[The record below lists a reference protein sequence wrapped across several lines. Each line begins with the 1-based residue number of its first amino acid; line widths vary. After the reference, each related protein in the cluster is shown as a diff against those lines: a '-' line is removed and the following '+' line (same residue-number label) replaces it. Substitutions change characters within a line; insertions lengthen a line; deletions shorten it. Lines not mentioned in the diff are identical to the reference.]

1 MASQRGPAAD
11 AVLQN
16 AVFSLVWSPDGR
28 LLASGD
34 FAGTIWLWE
43 MRKAQPATC
52 VQTLSGHS
60 NWVGGLAFA
69 PSGSVLASASWDG
82 TVKLWEVGEVRSPRV
97 RQTLVGH
104 TDMVHRVAWSPD
116 GGTLASG
123 GFEHTVWV
131 WDGEEGSHRGG
142 VRGRRAGV
150 HGGALTP
157 DRWRWV

>member
-34 FAGTIWLWE
+34 FAGTIRLWE
-43 MRKAQPATC
+43 MRKTQPATC
-52 VQTLSGHS
+52 VQTLEGHT

-82 TVKLWEVGEVRSPRV
+82 TVNLWQGRSGRCLQTLRSP
-97 RQTLVGH
+97 
-104 TDMVHRVAWSPD
+104 PD
-116 GGTLASG
+116 NVNSLSRPPHAPRLAPLSR
-123 GFEHTVWV
+123 T
-131 WDGEEGSHRGG
+131 
-142 VRGRRAGV
+142 
-150 HGGALTP
+150 
-157 DRWRWV
+157 